1 MKKRHI
7 ALALALAPMLALV
20 SCDTTSSSSD
30 PIGSGSEGTSQSNG
44 EGETPVGG
52 GEGFHVEEGIPDKKG
67 DITEEAFLA
76 FMAEVASAITG
87 EEIPDPSLEDM
98 PESFLPT
105 LSKGG
110 WTDALLEDIAPVLTS
125 EGAVSLIQ
133 SVMMASSGMPVDPT
147 MIPGMVGQAY
157 DVLGE
162 LLPIVDEDQFAA
174 ILVAGFSTWT
184 VSAGTSAPL
193 FAFGLNYEIQ
203 EEVLEVAKEDP
214 AALAFF
220 EGVIERSDYGVDPS
234 VYEGW
239 NEETEELLWIGGRM
253 VHGVLSAIIENFE
266 KTELASLVDS
276 ILALTATTS
285 GAAPSAEDVLA
296 LLHGAGKILLN
307 CLPDGE
313 SLSLLFGKVGALP
326 SMSREC
332 FENEI
337 LVHGYW
343 GGNVWNEDPLTGLP
357 PLGGDFRTL
366 LTFLGTMLE
375 NAELEHAEA
384 ILAFAEASTSTD
396 PAAMEA
402 MAGAMVSLSKLYVE
416 ALGLM
421 GDKAD
426 EVAPALESVLSFA
439 LGQDSYETQSSS
451 SGDSYEF
458 QITKTTN
465 ALDKEALASLLD
477 AIELM
482 ADLDMENPD
491 PDLMLEISA
500 AMEAASALATSESET
515 YLLAYEESGPVGES
529 YPAPTVT
536 KAEETGETP
545 VEHVLSGIDT
555 SAPGQGL
562 ATITFEDIEFLF
574 RYEVS
579 DIDRKVSYLELRHE
593 NGYFSSDVS
602 KTLAFSP
609 DMGSIQE
616 ISYRTTD
623 GVSVAVPVEDLIGF
637 DLSVPEGIFILP
649 LSEEGASQPSEYRA
663 VPYVVLGEEA

>member
-20 SCDTTSSSSD
+20 SCDTTSSSSTGTGG
-30 PIGSGSEGTSQSNG
+30 GSDVSSSGPG
-44 EGETPVGG
+44 GETIVPA
-52 GEGFHVEEGIPDKKG
+52 GEGFHVEAGIPDKKG

-174 ILVAGFSTWT
+174 ILVAGFSTWN
-184 VSAGTSAPL
+184 VSSSSSVPL
-193 FAFGLNYEIQ
+193 LAFGLNYENQ

-234 VYEGW
+234 LYQGW
-239 NEETEELLWIGGRM
+239 NEETEELLWMAGRT
-253 VHGVLSAIIENFE
+253 VYGVLSAIIENFE
-266 KTELASLVDS
+266 KTELAALVDS

-285 GAAPSAEDVLA
+285 GVAPSAEDVLA

-313 SLSLLFGKVGALP
+313 SLSLLFGKVAALP

-402 MAGAMVSLSKLYVE
+402 MTGAMVSLSKLYAE

-426 EVAPALESVLSFA
+426 EVAPAIESVLSFA

-458 QITKTTN
+458 QVTKTTS

-579 DIDRKVSYLELRHE
+579 DIDRKVSYLEVWHE
-593 NGYFSSDVS
+593 NGYFSSDAS
-602 KTLAFSP
+602 QTLAFSP

-637 DLSVPEGIFILP
+637 DLSAPEGIFILP

-663 VPYVVLGEEA
+663 VPYVVLAEEA

>member
-20 SCDTTSSSSD
+20 SCDTTSSSTGIGGGSD
-30 PIGSGSEGTSQSNG
+30 VSSSGSG
-44 EGETPVGG
+44 GETIVPA
-52 GEGFHVEEGIPDKKG
+52 GEGFRVEAGIPDKKG

-98 PESFLPT
+98 PANFLPT

-193 FAFGLNYEIQ
+193 FAFGLNYENQ

-234 VYEGW
+234 VYHGW
-239 NEETEELLWIGGRM
+239 NEETEELLWMAGRT
-253 VHGVLSAIIENFE
+253 VYGVLSAIIENFE
-266 KTELASLVDS
+266 KTELAALVDS

-313 SLSLLFGKVGALP
+313 SLSLLFGKVAALP

-332 FENEI
+332 FENEV
-337 LVHGYW
+337 LVRDFW
-343 GGNVWNEDPLTGLP
+343 GGNVWNEDALTGLS

-402 MAGAMVSLSKLYVE
+402 MTGAMVSLSKLYVE

-426 EVAPALESVLSFA
+426 EVAPAIESVLSFA

-458 QITKTTN
+458 QVTKTTS

-515 YLLAYEESGPVGES
+515 YLLAYEGSGPVGES

-536 KAEETGETP
+536 KVEETGETP

-555 SAPGQGL
+555 SAPRQGL

-579 DIDRKVSYLELRHE
+579 DIDRKVSYLEVWHE

-649 LSEEGASQPSEYRA
+649 LSEEGASQPTEYRA
-663 VPYVVLGEEA
+663 VPYVVLSEEA

>member
-20 SCDTTSSSSD
+20 SCDTTSSSTGTGGGSD
-30 PIGSGSEGTSQSNG
+30 VSSSGSG
-44 EGETPVGG
+44 GETIVPA
-52 GEGFHVEEGIPDKKG
+52 GEGFHVEAGIPDKKG

-87 EEIPDPSLEDM
+87 EEVPDPSLDDM

-110 WTDALLEDIAPVLTS
+110 WTDALLDEIAPVLTS

-162 LLPIVDEDQFAA
+162 LLPLVDEDQFAA
-174 ILVAGFSTWT
+174 ILVAGFSTWN
-184 VSAGTSAPL
+184 VSSSSSAPL
-193 FAFGLNYEIQ
+193 LAFGLNYENQ

-234 VYEGW
+234 VYHGW
-239 NEETEELLWIGGRM
+239 NEETEELLWMAGRT
-253 VHGVLSAIIENFE
+253 VYGVLSAIIENFE
-266 KTELASLVDS
+266 KTELAALVDS

-296 LLHGAGKILLN
+296 LLHGAGKILLK

-313 SLSLLFGKVGALP
+313 SLSLLFGKVAALP
-326 SMSREC
+326 SLSREC
-332 FENEI
+332 FENEV
-337 LVHGYW
+337 LVRDFW
-343 GGNVWNEDPLTGLP
+343 GGNVWNEDPLTGLS

-402 MAGAMVSLSKLYVE
+402 MTGAMVSLSKLYVE

-439 LGQDSYETQSSS
+439 LGQSSYETQSSS

-458 QITKTTN
+458 QVTKTTS

-529 YPAPTVT
+529 YPAPTV
-536 KAEETGETP
+536 KKVEEAGETP

-555 SAPGQGL
+555 SAPRQGL

-579 DIDRKVSYLELRHE
+579 DIDRKVSYLEVWHE

-602 KTLAFSP
+602 QTLAFSP

-649 LSEEGASQPSEYRA
+649 LSEEGDSAPSEYRA
-663 VPYVVLGEEA
+663 VPYVVLSEEA